1 MSLVP
6 TIPGVLA
13 PISNL
18 PEGAVLPSA
27 YIIHQHSQA
36 CENCGRVYEWSEVYA
51 YNQLKTR
58 TGAGKLVQNLTRVN
72 GFLYNIP
79 VARIPVAESFIPACF
94 ECAEVIDLS
103 PLPKL
108 QDTELWQAA
117 VAKKKEQEEK
127 AKTSSGTKA
136 PPTTEALLDL
146 I

>member
-1 MSLVP
+1 M
-6 TIPGVLA
+6 
-13 PISNL
+13 
-18 PEGAVLPSA
+18 
-27 YIIHQHSQA
+27 
-36 CENCGRVYEWSEVYA
+36 YEWSEVYA

-127 AKTSSGTKA
+127 AKASSGTKA